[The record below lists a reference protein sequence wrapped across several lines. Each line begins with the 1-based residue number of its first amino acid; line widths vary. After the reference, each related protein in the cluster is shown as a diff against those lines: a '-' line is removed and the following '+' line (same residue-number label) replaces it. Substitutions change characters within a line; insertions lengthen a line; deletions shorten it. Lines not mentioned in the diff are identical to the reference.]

1 MNYSKSTFLTCTAAI
16 FHYYL
21 VALTIIFVHASPSST
36 DDFTDLDILGLE
48 SGSREQLLEALA
60 LEICG
65 IAFTAKIPSVLV
77 NAFGP
82 IAYCKCSTS
91 TPFHSFFGDTDDIL
105 GARFIQSEASQ
116 QELIRQ
122 LLACKSSIGWPVER
136 LVRDLKAS
144 WGLDQV

>member
-1 MNYSKSTFLTCTAAI
+1 MNYSTSTLLTCTAAI
-16 FHYYL
+16 LHYYL
-21 VALTIIFVHASPSST
+21 VALTIIFVNASPSSI
-36 DDFTDLDILGLE
+36 DDFTDLDALGLE
-48 SGSREQLLEALA
+48 SGSKEKLLEAFA

-82 IAYCKCSTS
+82 IAYCKCPLPTK
-91 TPFHSFFGDTDDIL
+91 FLSFFGDTDDPL

-116 QELIRQ
+116 RELVRQ

-136 LVRDLKAS
+136 LVRDLKVS
-144 WGLDQV
+144 WGLNQV